1 MPQIDIPVKRLMQI
15 RLEDWVEYLIP
26 NCNKDWIIEMDAE
39 KVPAKKES
47 RLDKLILIEA
57 PNERY
62 IKHRA
67 TRLSRLYHAS
77 KNVKI

>member
-67 TRLSRLYHAS
+67 TRLP
-77 KNVKI
+77 